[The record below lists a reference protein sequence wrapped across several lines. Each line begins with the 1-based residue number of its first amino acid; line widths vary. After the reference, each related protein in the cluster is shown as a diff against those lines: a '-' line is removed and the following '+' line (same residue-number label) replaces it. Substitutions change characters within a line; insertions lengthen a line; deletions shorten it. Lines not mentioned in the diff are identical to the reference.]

1 MYWYYIILKCDFCFL
16 DLVIDEEKFQNDGKD
31 QSLPKKQK
39 ELLKRIQ
46 VQQKFVCI
54 SIYLINFI
62 LTQICNKSILT
73 ISNISIFNYKKTKYV
88 HLLLLL

>member
-1 MYWYYIILKCDFCFL
+1 LLKFVSKLNFVNSFL

-31 QSLPKKQK
+31 QQLPKKQK

-54 SIYLINFI
+54 QTNFYYLPFI
-62 LTQICNKSILT
+62 VIG
-73 ISNISIFNYKKTKYV
+73 
-88 HLLLLL
+88 